1 MFLIIIQCC
10 SLRIPFTKTQ
20 HFPMVKRKRS
30 TDDDYNP
37 KEEATKKRKKQRSR
51 RSAQRRRENS
61 KRTTDQ
67 IRRDNSKKTIDQ
79 IRRNNS
85 KRTTDQIRRENSKRT
100 TDQIRRAN
108 SKRTKEQIRKQNSKR
123 PRLDAAEMTYDIASP
138 FPPTK
143 TQVKLCGQILS
154 NSIAAMFS
162 QQTPSPEISYAVVV
176 AEQLKAYTRP
186 IIDFAMHQFR
196 NECCFRSSGDLNFS
210 KAAANKAL
218 STLDK
223 MLLMNEH
230 HQLMSDF
237 EVWDVFNAPSLNQLK
252 QLSTRHPY
260 QPISE
265 SLKNDIDSYKK
276 QIHKQLIS
284 IMKPQHDDCEC
295 NEDERFDDDE
305 IPSPERLPSRYA
317 YPHCGKYCRLEN
329 SLVRNVVGGKLY
341 HESNAKDFNI
351 SINEAIAF
359 HINSEAKFAKV
370 YREGASFCFLMP
382 VEFKDDVIRDFF
394 AVKFEDFVTG
404 EKTCIMKDDEHSE
417 NLIGCRSSRM
427 LEKVDFGEENL
438 ERRKVEQGCAK
449 DTGDVYSVEVDA
461 EAESPVANN
470 DILSNFIAQVKK
482 AQKHVV
488 DADDVCLI
496 E

>member
-1 MFLIIIQCC
+1 
-10 SLRIPFTKTQ
+10 
-20 HFPMVKRKRS
+20 MVKRKRS
-30 TDDDYNP
+30 RDDNDYNP

-51 RSAQRRRENS
+51 RSAQRRQENSKRTMDQRRRENSMRTTDQIQRENS

-67 IRRDNSKKTIDQ
+67 R
-79 IRRNNS
+79 
-85 KRTTDQIRRENSKRT
+85 RRE
-100 TDQIRRAN
+100 N

-176 AEQLKAYTRP
+176 AEQLKAYIRP
-186 IIDFAMHQFR
+186 IIDFALHQFR

-223 MLLMNEH
+223 MLLINEH

-265 SLKNDIDSYKK
+265 SLKNDIYSYKK
-276 QIHKQLIS
+276 QIHEQLTS
-284 IMKPQHDDCEC
+284 IMKPQHDNCEC

-305 IPSPERLPSRYA
+305 IP
-317 YPHCGKYCRLEN
+317 
-329 SLVRNVVGGKLY
+329 
-341 HESNAKDFNI
+341 
-351 SINEAIAF
+351 
-359 HINSEAKFAKV
+359 
-370 YREGASFCFLMP
+370 
-382 VEFKDDVIRDFF
+382 
-394 AVKFEDFVTG
+394 
-404 EKTCIMKDDEHSE
+404 
-417 NLIGCRSSRM
+417 
-427 LEKVDFGEENL
+427 
-438 ERRKVEQGCAK
+438 
-449 DTGDVYSVEVDA
+449 
-461 EAESPVANN
+461 
-470 DILSNFIAQVKK
+470 
-482 AQKHVV
+482 
-488 DADDVCLI
+488 
-496 E
+496 

>member
-1 MFLIIIQCC
+1 
-10 SLRIPFTKTQ
+10 
-20 HFPMVKRKRS
+20 MVKRKRS
-30 TDDDYNP
+30 RDDDDYNP
-37 KEEATKKRKKQRSR
+37 KEEAAKKRKKQRSR
-51 RSAQRRRENS
+51 RSTQRRQENSKRTMDQRRRENS
-61 KRTTDQ
+61 MRTTDQ
-67 IRRDNSKKTIDQ
+67 RR
-79 IRRNNS
+79 RENS

-100 TDQIRRAN
+100 TDQRRRENSKRTTDQRRREN

-176 AEQLKAYTRP
+176 AEQLKAYIRP
-186 IIDFAMHQFR
+186 IIDFALHQFR

-223 MLLMNEH
+223 MLLINEH

-265 SLKNDIDSYKK
+265 SLKNDIYSYKK
-276 QIHKQLIS
+276 QIHEQLTS
-284 IMKPQHDDCEC
+284 IMKPQHDVCEC

-305 IPSPERLPSRYA
+305 IP
-317 YPHCGKYCRLEN
+317 
-329 SLVRNVVGGKLY
+329 
-341 HESNAKDFNI
+341 
-351 SINEAIAF
+351 
-359 HINSEAKFAKV
+359 
-370 YREGASFCFLMP
+370 
-382 VEFKDDVIRDFF
+382 
-394 AVKFEDFVTG
+394 
-404 EKTCIMKDDEHSE
+404 
-417 NLIGCRSSRM
+417 
-427 LEKVDFGEENL
+427 
-438 ERRKVEQGCAK
+438 
-449 DTGDVYSVEVDA
+449 
-461 EAESPVANN
+461 
-470 DILSNFIAQVKK
+470 
-482 AQKHVV
+482 
-488 DADDVCLI
+488 
-496 E
+496 